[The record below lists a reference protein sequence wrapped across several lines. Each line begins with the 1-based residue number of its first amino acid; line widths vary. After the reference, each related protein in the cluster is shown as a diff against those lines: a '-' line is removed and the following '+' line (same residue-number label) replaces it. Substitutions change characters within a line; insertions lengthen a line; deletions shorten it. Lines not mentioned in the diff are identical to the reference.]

1 MLRFGTAGIAVSTP
15 KPDIL
20 AGIEHVRNL
29 GLDALE
35 IEFVQSVNMKEE
47 KARLVRKAAKKFDVS
62 LSVHAPYYINLNSE
76 DKDIIAAS
84 GERILKAARIGNI
97 CGAKI
102 VVFHAGFY
110 GKEKERASQTIKE
123 NLEAVRDR
131 LKGER
136 IRVRLGLETT
146 GRVAQFGSVS
156 ELLEFCKMPDV
167 TPVFDF
173 SHIHARGNGLFRT
186 KDDIEKVLDQIERNS
201 KRLLRNMHMH
211 LSGIAYSEKGERHHL
226 NLHESDFPWRDLVST
241 LVKRKVSGTVISES
255 PNIEKDALL
264 LKTLYA
270 RMRDSTKN
278 KKPVERS
285 PP

>member
-1 MLRFGTAGIAVSTP
+1 MLRFGTAGIPVSTP
-15 KPDIL
+15 KHDIL

-76 DKDIIAAS
+76 DRDIIAAS
-84 GERILKAARIGNI
+84 KERILKAARIGNI
-97 CGAKI
+97 CGAKT

-110 GKEKERASQTIKE
+110 GKERERASQTIRE
-123 NLEAVRDR
+123 NLEAVTDR
-131 LKGER
+131 LREER

-156 ELLEFCKMPDV
+156 ELLGFCKMPGV
-167 TPVFDF
+167 APVFDF

-186 KDDIEKVLDQIERNS
+186 EDDIEKILDQIERNS
-201 KRLLRNMHMH
+201 KKLLKNMHMH

-226 NLHESDFPWRDLVST
+226 NLHESDFPWRDFVSA
-241 LVKRKVSGTVISES
+241 LVKRKVSGTLISES

-264 LKTLYA
+264 LKTFYT
-270 RMRDSTKN
+270 RMRDSKN
-278 KKPVERS
+278 TIKPEERS
-285 PP
+285 LR